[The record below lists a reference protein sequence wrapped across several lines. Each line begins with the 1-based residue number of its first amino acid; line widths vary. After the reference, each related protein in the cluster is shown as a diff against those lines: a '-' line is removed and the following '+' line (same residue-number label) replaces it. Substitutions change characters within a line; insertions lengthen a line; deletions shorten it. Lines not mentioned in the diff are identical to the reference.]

1 MLKLKRLKLLNSI
14 SAKFLPNF
22 SIEKGLTACTL
33 VLIYNFV
40 FCEIFYVFYALCWK
54 INKDAFSKDLVILTN
69 IRFFCWD
76 QQNYHENLKNNEFL
90 PITPFW
96 KIFVLQGFWSIEN
109 RHNKFKNT
117 PKDSFLGLYLS
128 RTVLVT
134 TYVVQYLL
142 KKMIFPDCLKFFR
155 KTIKIHT
162 KCFFLDSCFPWKGC
176 SHLKLAKNLKTWC

>member
-1 MLKLKRLKLLNSI
+1 MLKLKRLKLLNPI

-96 KIFVLQGFWSIEN
+96 KYLYYKVSGQLKIDTINSKILQ
-109 RHNKFKNT
+109 KT
-117 PKDSFLGLYLS
+117 VFLVY
-128 RTVLVT
+128 
-134 TYVVQYLL
+134 
-142 KKMIFPDCLKFFR
+142 ICLER
-155 KTIKIHT
+155 
-162 KCFFLDSCFPWKGC
+162 SW
-176 SHLKLAKNLKTWC
+176 